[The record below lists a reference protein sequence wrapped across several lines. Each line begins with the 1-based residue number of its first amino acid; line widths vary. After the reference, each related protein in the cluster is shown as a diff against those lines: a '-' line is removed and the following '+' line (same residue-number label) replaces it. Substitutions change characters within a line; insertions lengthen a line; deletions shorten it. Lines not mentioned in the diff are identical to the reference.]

1 MITADLLIPLLSRLL
16 RGCVSAK
23 IHHIYK
29 RPPPLFFPP
38 PPQSPSPQ
46 SQNHNHHHVS
56 HKNFFN
62 FQTPR
67 LNHSFIRHAR
77 IHAYTHVSCRRW
89 PILFKSYTRA
99 RVPRCWS
106 GVGRQEA
113 RLYYCARREWN
124 RRRRRE
130 LEGSRER
137 KETIGAVLSARGARE
152 YWVPESGWSPPSFE
166 GPHSRGGE
174 GRKLSALPFSLSL
187 PLLEIDARAYLERVL
202 GVVSRASAAEG
213 WGEGERESERE
224 EGGVNRRTETRLAE
238 WHSGPRTRRLVLR
251 DDESRRLRADCSTDP
266 LCVRGDRIRVF
277 A

>member
-1 MITADLLIPLLSRLL
+1 MITADPLIPLLSRLL

-77 IHAYTHVSCRRW
+77 THAYTHTHVSCRRW

-130 LEGSRER
+130 LEGGRER
-137 KETIGAVLSARGARE
+137 KEMIGAVLSARGARE
-152 YWVPESGWSPPSFE
+152 Y
-166 GPHSRGGE
+166 
-174 GRKLSALPFSLSL
+174 
-187 PLLEIDARAYLERVL
+187 
-202 GVVSRASAAEG
+202 
-213 WGEGERESERE
+213 
-224 EGGVNRRTETRLAE
+224 
-238 WHSGPRTRRLVLR
+238 
-251 DDESRRLRADCSTDP
+251 
-266 LCVRGDRIRVF
+266 
-277 A
+277 